1 MGNGPRPLNVL
12 VYEKEGHIR
21 ADALRAACPGID
33 IADARTHDDALAQ
46 AASCEVLVALAHNVT
61 DELVAAMPKLA
72 YVASLSTGVDHL
84 WSLKNLSPTVR
95 ITNGR
100 GIHGPQMAEMAFL
113 YMIGLSR
120 DYRRMEAN
128 QRAHVWDRW
137 AQPVLV
143 DKTVVLVGI
152 GTISEAIATRCK
164 AFGMTVVG
172 VSNARAQTP
181 GFDRVVP
188 RTKLREAA
196 AEADF
201 LIVLVPLDSS
211 THHLINADIFAA
223 MKPTSIIINIAR
235 GDVID
240 EPAMVEA
247 LQSKRIGGAGLDVF
261 SVEPLPKDH
270 PLWDMPNVMMSPR
283 VGGMSDIYD
292 RQILP
297 VISHN
302 LIAWRELRA
311 EDLRNIVR

>member
-1 MGNGPRPLNVL
+1 VGNGPRPLSVL

-21 ADALRAACPGID
+21 APALREACPGID
-33 IADARTHDDALAQ
+33 IADARTHEEALAK
-46 AASCEVLVALAHNVT
+46 AAPCEVLVALAHNVS

-84 WSLKNLSPTVR
+84 WSLKNLKANVR

-152 GTISEAIATRCK
+152 GTISEAIAARCK
-164 AFGMTVVG
+164 AFGMRVVG
-172 VSNARAQTP
+172 VSNARSQTP
-181 GFDRVVP
+181 GFDRIVP
-188 RTKLREAA
+188 RAQIRDAA

-201 LIVLVPLDSS
+201 LIVLVPLDD
-211 THHLINADIFAA
+211 TTRHMIDADIFAA
-223 MKPTSIIINIAR
+223 MKPSAIVINLAR

-240 EPAMVEA
+240 EPAMIEA
-247 LQSKRIGGAGLDVF
+247 LRTKRIGGAGLDVF
-261 SVEPLPKDH
+261 SIEPLPKDH

-297 VISHN
+297 VVSHN
-302 LIAWRELRA
+302 LLAWRDGRIA
-311 EDLRNIVR
+311 DLRNVIR